1 MQEFVIAPAAR
12 SVWLFALIPILIVAL
27 VSGLVGVSLVA
38 SRTARFEV
46 SDAGLR
52 LRGDYYGRLIPLDQ
66 LRPREARRVD
76 LSSDASLRP
85 ARRTRGSSV
94 PGYRSGWFKLEGG
107 ERALLYLTDVQRA
120 VYVPTTEGYG
130 VLLSP
135 SDPDA
140 FVAAL
145 RALPA
150 AR

>member
-12 SVWLFALIPILIVAL
+12 SLWLFALIPILIVCL
-27 VSGLVGVSLVA
+27 VTGLSLVA

-76 LSSDASLRP
+76 LAADASLRP
-85 ARRTRGSSV
+85 VRRTRGSSV
-94 PGYRSGWFKLEGG
+94 PGYRSGWFRLEGG

-140 FVAAL
+140 FLAAL